1 MKSNI
6 FCTKIVVGVFFR
18 RCSHQLGG
26 NMKKS
31 RNLALALASA
41 LVLIF
46 TGCGS
51 TPEEENTSPVEE
63 AVVESPSNNTIE
75 ALLASL
81 EESRQKA
88 IEAGAEGLNPL
99 AFKAAE
105 AEYLAL
111 IGSGNTPGSDKSAA
125 LKDLNAR
132 YRAME
137 AYSKA
142 VQKKEFI
149 EAEELMS
156 YNKKAYDDGCKML
169 VALDDATAQTLSGN
183 DFLAK
188 AKAAEVKF
196 DDVLNAAYKVLAKE
210 ERTNA
215 FEAKKY
221 ADSVKAAVAAKEK
234 YNKGVT
240 AFKTGDTNYVTGAP
254 QEAYYNYIEAKV
266 IFTEL
271 YETIY
276 PARQRAQAHI
286 DEAKELI
293 AESEEMAEQ
302 ADVQAPL
309 DDSAEGIE
317 DEETKLLE
325 EDDFTEAK
333 NAQVELEE
341 TLKEGE

>member
-1 MKSNI
+1 
-6 FCTKIVVGVFFR
+6 
-18 RCSHQLGG
+18 
-26 NMKKS
+26 MKKS
-31 RNLALALASA
+31 RYLALAVASA
-41 LVLIF
+41 LVLMF

-51 TPEEENTSPVEE
+51 TPEEENTAPVEE
-63 AVVESPSNNTIE
+63 AVVETPVQDDSIE
-75 ALLASL
+75 GLLASL

-88 IEAGAEGLNPL
+88 IEAGAEGINPL

-111 IGSGNTPGSDKSAA
+111 VGAGKASGADSSAA
-125 LKDLNAR
+125 LKDLNSR

-137 AYSKA
+137 AYSNA

-149 EAEELMS
+149 ENEQLMS
-156 YNKKAYDDGCKML
+156 YNQKSYDEGCKL
-169 VALDDATAQTLSGN
+169 LASLDDATAATLSGK

-188 AKAAEVKF
+188 AKAVEGKF
-196 DDVLNAAYKVLAKE
+196 DEVLNSAYKVLAKE

-254 QEAYYNYIEAKV
+254 QAAYYNYIEAKT
-266 IFTEL
+266 IFSEL

-286 DEAKELI
+286 DEAKELV
-293 AESEEMAEQ
+293 AESENMAEE

-317 DEETKLLE
+317 EEDAKLLE

-333 NAQVELEE
+333 SAVVELEE
-341 TLKEGE
+341 TLKEGK